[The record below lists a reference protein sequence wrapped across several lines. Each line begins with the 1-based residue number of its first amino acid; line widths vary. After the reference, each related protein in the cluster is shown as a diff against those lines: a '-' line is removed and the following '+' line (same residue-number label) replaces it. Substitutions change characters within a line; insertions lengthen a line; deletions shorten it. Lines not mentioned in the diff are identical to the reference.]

1 MNFLVPLEHE
11 STISNHFYSL
21 SISGSRKTKDFTF
34 HAFYILDSLKVK
46 QSLHKTSIDSF
57 YQINKEILETIIS
70 KKYRLQIVRYL
81 VSIGL
86 IEVNHSYSTINHTSK
101 GYRLTALA
109 NLSKWGQVT
118 IKDRLLIYK
127 LENWEKKLQSD
138 TNKRIAKKGGGYQI
152 TNYWLNEI
160 RISNDVFKELETVNN
175 DVKKDAYLMQIER
188 INKGKMFRVIDI
200 NNRFHHNLTNLKRE
214 FRKYLTIEG
223 QPLKSIDI
231 IASQPTF
238 LAILLDRLSNKS
250 NDDFTNELSSYKRVL
265 NENDFYEHLNGSD
278 FINDEQRKQFK
289 ERFFSS
295 VLFGKASNMETK
307 TGKRFKHE
315 FPLIFEAIKK
325 LKARNG
331 TNYIANSLQQIES
344 LFIFN
349 LINHIDT
356 LTGSKSIPLVSLHD
370 AIYTTE
376 NNIDTVDM
384 LSFEY
389 SQKVTSSLI
398 KFKPE

>member
-1 MNFLVPLEHE
+1 MIFTVPLEHE

-34 HAFYILDSLKVK
+34 HAFYILDSLKRK
-46 QSLHKTSIDSF
+46 QSLHKTSFDGF

-231 IASQPTF
+231 NCSQPTF

-250 NDDFTNELSSYKRVL
+250 NDAFTDELSKYKRVL
-265 NENDFYEHLNGSD
+265 KENDFYTYLNGSN
-278 FINDEQRKQFK
+278 FIDKAHRKQFK
-289 ERFFSS
+289 DQFFC

-344 LFIFN
+344 EFTFN
-349 LINHIDT
+349 LITHIDT

-376 NNIDTVDM
+376 NNIDTVEM
-384 LSFEY
+384 LAYEY
-389 SQKVTSSLI
+389 SHKVTSSLI
-398 KFKPE
+398 KFEIE